1 MSLVLAQCWR
11 LWALSHA
18 CQAVTEW
25 RSPWQMSAWH
35 SSTDL
40 ISSLLIGLHI
50 IYFCISQQQTQNVA
64 PGRQLKYT
72 CGSMLTKHAELF
84 FLFKILNWSI
94 VDLHGVWQGHFAV
107 HLKLAKYVEFKR
119 VPSSPSSAQGSL
131 IYQYFMRKQNSDL
144 LRCQKKKKRKGCGM
158 AKVLSVTV
166 ERSAFFS
173 LRIGVHQG
181 FIILWIFNNTPRWEI
196 HH

>member
-1 MSLVLAQCWR
+1 MSLVLAQCWC

-18 CQAVTEW
+18 CQPVTEW
-25 RSPWQMSAWH
+25 FF
-35 SSTDL
+35 TDL
-40 ISSLLIGLHI
+40 ISSFDKLFACRITYNLFLYFPPANTECGTWEAIK
-50 IYFCISQQQTQNVA
+50 IY
-64 PGRQLKYT
+64 G
-72 CGSMLTKHAELF
+72 MLTKHAELF
-84 FLFKILNWSI
+84 FLFKILNWSV

-107 HLKLAKYVEFKR
+107 HPKLAKHAEFKR
-119 VPSSPSSAQGSL
+119 VSSLPSSAQGSL
-131 IYQYFMRKQNSDL
+131 IYQYFMRKHNSDL
-144 LRCQKKKKRKGCGM
+144 LRCQKKRRGCGM

-166 ERSAFFS
+166 ERSAFFF

>member
-1 MSLVLAQCWR
+1 MLVNQW
-11 LWALSHA
+11 LSEGA
-18 CQAVTEW
+18 MADECLTFF
-25 RSPWQMSAWH
+25 
-35 SSTDL
+35 TDW
-40 ISSLLIGLHI
+40 ISSLLVGSHI
-50 IYFCISQQQTQNVA
+50 IYFCISQQQTQSVA
-64 PGRQLKYT
+64 LGRQLKYT
-72 CGSMLTKHAELF
+72 CGGMLTKHAELF

-107 HLKLAKYVEFKR
+107 HPKLAKYAEFKR
-119 VPSSPSSAQGSL
+119 VPSLPSSAQGSL

-144 LRCQKKKKRKGCGM
+144 LRCQKKKRKGCGM
-158 AKVLSVTV
+158 AKVQSVMV